1 MTRGIL
7 IAGNESGLSQAIA
20 AEAAKRV
27 EHYAAALISSR
38 LSDAPRSSAVPED
51 QPAPERA
58 GATAQAGMGLQWNP
72 GSPISARTLVLAAEN
87 RLGQI
92 NEAVLVCAPP
102 SIRRPAAG
110 LALADIE
117 VMVNDHIKGWFF
129 LVRELSAAF
138 RARRAGTLALVF
150 SETGAGGGKDDAV
163 DILGPVATAS
173 FQAFTRSIL
182 ASASAEQYITLGFSC
197 TDAGA
202 ETGFASYIFKHL
214 DEGNKKNNGKLLKYG
229 KFSFLK

>member
-7 IAGNESGLSQAIA
+7 IAGNESGLSQAIT

-38 LSDAPRSSAVPED
+38 LSDVPRSSAVPEGKS
-51 QPAPERA
+51 APERA
-58 GATAQAGMGLQWNP
+58 DAPAQTGMGLQWNP
-72 GSPISARTLVLAAEN
+72 GSPISARTLVLTAEN

-102 SIRRPAAG
+102 SIRRPAAE

-150 SETGAGGGKDDAV
+150 SETGAGGGRGDTA
-163 DILGPVATAS
+163 DILGPAATAS

-182 ASASAEQYITLGFSC
+182 ASASAEPYITMGFSC
-197 TDAGA
+197 TEAGA
-202 ETGFASYIFKHL
+202 ETGFASYIFKLL
-214 DEGNKKNNGKLLKYG
+214 DEGNRRNNGKLLKYG